1 MIPLTK
7 HFSRP
12 AKIDMIHIDSIDDE
26 RVSLYTKYNEPQ
38 LYHLN
43 EPGPGIFIAETPM
56 VIGRSLD
63 YGARPVSVFVEEG
76 AYKTDAVQA
85 VLHRLPS
92 DTEVFTAA
100 LSVINSITGFNLTR
114 GVLAAFIRPPLPDV
128 RSLLSSSNLIA
139 VLEGIVNPTNIGAI
153 FRSAAALGV
162 DSVFITQDSS
172 DPFYRRA
179 TRVSMGTV
187 FQVPWTYFPKGVDFT
202 DLLHDLN
209 YTVISMALSEDAIS
223 LNDPILK
230 ESKRRAIVFGAEG
243 NGITGSTLA
252 KSDHI
257 VKIPMHN
264 GVDSLNVAAASA
276 VTFWELVST

>member
-12 AKIDMIHIDSIDDE
+12 AKIDMIHIESIDDE

-114 GVLAAFIRPPLPDV
+114 RFLAAFIRPPLPDV

-276 VTFWELVST
+276 VTFWELAST